1 MRYDER
7 TRWPCVMERALGP
20 EYRVLE
26 AGLCGR
32 TTVFSDPQ
40 LPFCCGTELLEPV
53 FRMCNPVDLF
63 ILMLGTNDTKD
74 FFGASAATIA
84 NGMEQLVQKLL
95 MLLPGSLSAQAK
107 LLVVSP
113 IHITPTADGSYFYAC
128 CASAAEKKTRALAS
142 LYRQIA
148 ERHGC
153 FFFDAAA
160 HAQPGSRDGM
170 HLEAD
175 GHRALGL
182 ALADAVQN
190 IFSEDKS
197 I

>member
-7 TRWPCVMERALGP
+7 TRWPCVMEQALGP

-32 TTVFSDPQ
+32 TTVFSDPL

-53 FRMCNPVDLF
+53 FRMCDPVDLF

-84 NGMEQLVQKLL
+84 NGMERLVQTLRTLL
-95 MLLPGSLSAQAK
+95 HGSLSAQAK
-107 LLVVSP
+107 VLLVSP
-113 IHITPTADGSYFYAC
+113 IHLTPTADGSYFYDC
-128 CASAAEKKTRALAS
+128 CASAAEKKTRALAP
-142 LYRQIA
+142 LYRQIS

-160 HAQPGSRDGM
+160 HVQPGSTDGM

-182 ALADAVQN
+182 ALAGAVQT
-190 IFSEDKS
+190 IFSED